1 MRGKAYI
8 AWLLSAVAAIPI
20 PASGQS
26 TSVVGAPDL
35 QKMQEQLTE
44 QAITIQLAIG
54 DNPDQNKILDGI
66 AASVPSGG
74 RYLVV
79 DAKDATERDKIYR
92 ICFENPVTETFQTS
106 DGPIDGFVQFLAIRN
121 DQFQS
126 YAQAIVNVPF
136 GARSVCIKATTTL
149 GGQDFAVEPVYSDV
163 ASFWTVDAGP
173 RLVSV
178 NQRAASVADWSVL
191 GGLVGGFM
199 GRDPVRRDGLAQYGL
214 KPVPVAFSS
223 FKDIVKEYSPRQ
235 SLTMMG
241 MIFGKAAERWVGLR
255 ITSVPAGAR
264 LFVDGKDTDL
274 STDANAWIAGSKL
287 STAQLH
293 FQQKTMHLSDCDVRP
308 ASGKIAA
315 QLNCVIR

>member
-1 MRGKAYI
+1 MGGKAQI

-26 TSVVGAPDL
+26 TSVASMPDL
-35 QKMQEQLTE
+35 QKIQEQLTE
-44 QAITIQLAIG
+44 QAITTQLAIG
-54 DNPDQNKILDGI
+54 NNPDQNKILDEI

-92 ICFENPVTETFQTS
+92 ICFENPVTETFRTS

-178 NQRAASVADWSVL
+178 NQRAASAADWSVL
-191 GGLVGGFM
+191 GALGAGFL
-199 GRDPVRRDGLAQYGL
+199 GNRRNGLAQYGL
-214 KPVPVAFSS
+214 KPVPIAFSS

-264 LFVDGKDTDL
+264 LFVDGKDTNL
-274 STDANAWIAGSKL
+274 STDATAWIAGSRL

-293 FQQKTMHLSDCDVRP
+293 FQQKTMHLSDCDVR
-308 ASGKIAA
+308 AANGKIAA